1 MQPLY
6 NQPVPTDKED
16 YEMWLNTHQIDR
28 KLRLFT
34 VYQYFDCKAIKS
46 IKIGL
51 RIDVTKH
58 KFLKS
63 HNFSFMYGS
72 LWRT

>member
-6 NQPVPTDKED
+6 NQPVPADKED

-34 VYQYFDCKAIKS
+34 VYQYFD
-46 IKIGL
+46 
-51 RIDVTKH
+51 
-58 KFLKS
+58 
-63 HNFSFMYGS
+63 
-72 LWRT
+72 